1 MVVEMDKY
9 ATSEG
14 TTFYKGL
21 DKDPISAITSVL
33 IYNLYTG
40 NFELARADYHKLLAT
55 IRERGLQGKD
65 IRYAARELNKLGRD
79 ARKSASYD
87 VAKIAANYA
96 NQLPKPD
103 DTPRRLN
110 PKALRIIEGIEYQQ
124 KLARGNSL
132 SLEALLQ

>member
-1 MVVEMDKY
+1 MDKY

-65 IRYAARELNKLGRD
+65 IRYAAKELNKLSRD
-79 ARKSASYD
+79 AWEPEFYE
-87 VAKIAANYA
+87 VARIAASYA

-110 PKALRIIEGIEYQQ
+110 PKALRIIEGMEYQK